1 MNYTDKNGQLVN
13 EQLLHIDA
21 VGRWEILLLN
31 WYKRQ
36 LSLISTP
43 TIILLHIQKWNKEY
57 YLYTQMPSQNHG
69 LPWGRTAQSL
79 HYKMP

>member
-13 EQLLHIDA
+13 EQLLHI
-21 VGRWEILLLN
+21 
-31 WYKRQ
+31 
-36 LSLISTP
+36 
-43 TIILLHIQKWNKEY
+43 QKWNKEC